1 MAYIG
6 SAPSPIFDT
15 DITVTNLTA
24 SGTVSTATLTASG
37 NGTVGG
43 TLGVTGALTA
53 TGGGTVKSTYQER
66 YAAVTSSSG
75 AATLDLSTANYF
87 SHTLSEN
94 TTYTFS
100 NPPSSG
106 TAFTF
111 TVELKQDAS
120 GSTYTTTWPTSVD
133 WPGGTEPTDS
143 TGANDVDIL
152 VFTTRDGGTT
162 YFGFQSGAD
171 LS

>member
-1 MAYIG
+1 MPYLG

-53 TGGGTVKSTYQER
+53 TGGGTVKATYQER

-87 SHTLSEN
+87 SHTLSEA

-111 TVELKQDAS
+111 TLELKQNS
-120 GSTYTTTWPTSVD
+120 GGNSYATTWPASVD
-133 WPGGTEPTDS
+133 WAGGTEPTNS
-143 TGANDVDIL
+143 SGANDVDIY

>member
-1 MAYIG
+1 MPYIG
-6 SAPSPIFDT
+6 SAPSPIFDA
-15 DITVTNLTA
+15 DISITNLTA
-24 SGTVSTATLTASG
+24 SGNITASG
-37 NGTVGG
+37 TIKGTYNEGY
-43 TLGVTGALTA
+43 T
-53 TGGGTVKSTYQER
+53 
-66 YAAVTSSSG
+66 AVTSSSG
-75 AATLDLSTANYF
+75 AATLDLSTGNYF

-111 TVELKQDAS
+111 TLELKQDSS
-120 GSTYTTTWPTSVD
+120 GSGYSTTWPGSVD

-143 TGANDVDIL
+143 SGANDVDIL

>member
-1 MAYIG
+1 MPYLG

-24 SGTVSTATLTASG
+24 SGNITASG
-37 NGTVGG
+37 TIE
-43 TLGVTGALTA
+43 GAYNEGYTA
-53 TGGGTVKSTYQER
+53 I
-66 YAAVTSSSG
+66 TSSGG
-75 AATLDLSTANYF
+75 AATLDLSTGNYF
-87 SHTLSEN
+87 SHTLSEA

-100 NPPSSG
+100 NPPASG

-111 TVELKQDAS
+111 TLELKQDAS
-120 GSTYTTTWPTSVD
+120 GSSYATTWPASVD
-133 WPGGTEPTDS
+133 WAGGVEAVDS

-171 LS
+171 MS